1 MTNIGRPTI
10 CTPELTEKICDLIEQ
25 GYSVRA
31 IGRMPDMPSA
41 AAIFKWATKDEAFV
55 EQYVKAKAIQADQE
69 FEEMKEIA
77 ETEEDV
83 NRARLIVDTMK
94 WSLSKKLPKKYG
106 DKIDVTSGGE
116 KIQSNT
122 IIFQDFDDSSTEQ

>member
-1 MTNIGRPTI
+1 MTNLGGRPTI
-10 CTPELTEKICDLIEQ
+10 CTPELTEKICSLIEQ

-31 IGRMPDMPSA
+31 IGRMEDMPSA
-41 AAIFKWATKDEAFV
+41 AAIFKWAARNEQGFV
-55 EQYVKAKAIQADQE
+55 EQYVKAKEIQADQE

-77 ETEEDV
+77 QTEEDV

-106 DKIDVTSGGE
+106 DKIDVTTGGD
-116 KIQSNT
+116 KITSVT
-122 IIFQDFDDSSTEQ
+122 VDIVKSDTE